1 MSGAEKSTWEG
12 RLGAAA
18 EQTKEAPLGL
28 QARDRILQHT
38 WGWVSAPPW
47 REGSLAVRRGPAT
60 GDGAQ
65 GSGKDQASRSTG
77 PGPAEHGEGEACSSP
92 GHVLV
97 DVDFA
102 EVLLG
107 FRVVKAHCPHTA
119 AQ

>member
-47 REGSLAVRRGPAT
+47 REGEPRCEAGSCYRRW
-60 GDGAQ
+60 GA
-65 GSGKDQASRSTG
+65 GLREG